1 MRVRTASAEYEFSS
15 SGPAHRA
22 DADMVRGAYARM
34 ASVYDLSFGPLLRH
48 ARAAA
53 VASVNAA
60 PGDKVL
66 EVGVGTGLSL
76 PLYHPAQRV
85 TGIDLSSD
93 MLAKARARAARL
105 KLDHVEALLEM
116 DAQATSFPNAAFDIA
131 VAMFVAS
138 VVPDARALL
147 AELRRIVK
155 PGGTIIFINHFAR
168 DHGAIG
174 WVERQFAAASGRI
187 GWHADFRLRDMF
199 TPADLAAATLRPI
212 RPFGLFQQIEMTNE
226 PAHFSP

>member
-1 MRVRTASAEYEFSS
+1 MRVRSASAGYEFSS
-15 SGPAHRA
+15 GVPAHRA

-60 PGDKVL
+60 PGDAVL

-116 DAQATSFPNAAFDIA
+116 DAQATGFPNAAFDIA

-138 VVPDARALL
+138 VVPDARRLL
-147 AELRRIVK
+147 SEMRRVVR
-155 PGGTIIFINHFAR
+155 PGGHLLFVNHFAATNGVR
-168 DHGAIG
+168 LA
-174 WVERQFAAASGRI
+174 VESAMAPASRAL
-187 GWHADFRLRDMF
+187 GWHPDFRFEALLPPD
-199 TPADLAAATLRPI
+199 DLGRAIMAPVP
-212 RPFGLFQQIEMTNE
+212 PFGLFTLVRLSN
-226 PAHFSP
+226 